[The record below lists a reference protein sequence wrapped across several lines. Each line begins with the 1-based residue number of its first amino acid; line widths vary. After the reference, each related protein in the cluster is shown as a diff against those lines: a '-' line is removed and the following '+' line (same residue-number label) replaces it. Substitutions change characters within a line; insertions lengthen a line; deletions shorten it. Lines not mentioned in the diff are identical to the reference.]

1 MGVINSKFDP
11 GNFTN
16 GITQPAAAAPAPAGA
31 QPFVNQNNGQSRV
44 SDFVQS
50 YVTLNAMSSSGQSF
64 MENLVSVA
72 RNVIRTASQP
82 VLHNVDV
89 NFTEIN
95 TSEGT
100 YALVLNDTYFVL
112 AMSEISKNIKFAGV
126 PTVTPDFTHRVIKEA
141 EAIIALHDKE
151 FIDIYAIDP
160 SDYGRANLFATAMIN
175 IYIAIRDPDSHLVT
189 VGNAFRLMSDSSSN
203 RRIHLRYSLDPAAYD
218 NFVELYDPHAVHLSA
233 DIKLVI
239 TRDVYDSNIDSRYRG
254 YNNQA
259 GVNYGSMVV
268 AVVGAN
274 LVYDYCYDGQGQATF
289 SPRYVI
295 HTILSTHW
303 HEGVMH
309 YCLGTFARWAIE
321 DNYAWRKIYAY
332 EGGVDING
340 LGAIFDPATYNKCI
354 DDGMK
359 PPRRAS
365 GDEIDKIISRFTF
378 AKNYNYLPSISL
390 SIQQGRITMPGL
402 KAFVP
407 IGDAAYD
414 AEKDRRTMEHVA
426 TFFRKDV
433 ASMFGVGLPSLFFF
447 DNVRPFEV
455 GGIVRSP
462 SGEICSDI
470 QYYSMLRAYTDSPT
484 NANAIKEYY
493 IAMASDPNNVDR
505 YLQTR
510 KYKVDCLYNNVNLIP
525 SREYVDAVRGAV
537 CTAPDIECTALA
549 VTNGIQ
555 YGVRYDNNIRTNV
568 PNGAMV
574 SGYAG
579 MGNGYSAYQSQVW
592 QNNY

>member
-16 GITQPAAAAPAPAGA
+16 GITQPAAAAPAPGA

-50 YVTLNAMSSSGQSF
+50 YVTLNAMSSAGQNF

-82 VLHNVDV
+82 VLHNVNVD
-89 NFTEIN
+89 FTEIN

-189 VGNAFRLMSDSSSN
+189 VGNAFRLMSDNGSN
-203 RRIHLRYSLDPAAYD
+203 RRIHLRYSIDPAAYD

-274 LVYDYCYDGQGQATF
+274 VVYDYCYDGQGQAIF
-289 SPRYVI
+289 APRYVI

-309 YCLGTFARWAIE
+309 FCLGAFARWSVE
-321 DNYAWRKIYAY
+321 DNYAWRKIYAH

-354 DDGMK
+354 DEGMK
-359 PPRRAS
+359 PRRAS
-365 GDEIDKIISRFTF
+365 GDEIDKIIGRFTF
-378 AKNYNYLPSISL
+378 AKNYDYLPSISL

-407 IGDAAYD
+407 VGDAAYD

-426 TFFRKDV
+426 TFFRMDIT
-433 ASMFGVGLPSLFFF
+433 SMFGDAVSSLFFF

-462 SGEICSDI
+462 SGEICGDI

-505 YLQTR
+505 YLQTC

-525 SREYVDAVRGAV
+525 SREYINAVRGGTGSA
-537 CTAPDIECTALA
+537 DIECTALA

-555 YGVRYDNNIRTNV
+555 YGIRYDNNIRTNV
-568 PNGAMV
+568 PNGAMA